1 MFKKLALLAAAA
13 VLYTAAPTAPAAA
26 QGINVQ
32 IGGGGGGY
40 HRDRGFRGPGYRHS
54 RNEFRGP
61 RYHRGYDRRGPRGR
75 TIVVR

>member
-54 RNEFRGP
+54 RNEFRRP
-61 RYHRGYDRRGPRGR
+61 MRRGWDHRGPRGR
-75 TIVVR
+75 TIIVR

>member
-32 IGGGGGGY
+32 IGGGGGY
-40 HRDRGFRGPGYRHS
+40 HRDRGFHGGYRHS
-54 RNEFRGP
+54 RNEFRG
-61 RYHRGYDRRGPRGR
+61 RGYHRGWDRRGPRGR
-75 TIVVR
+75 TVIVR